1 MEQFV
6 KRVGVVSTRIALFA
20 LMVLALGASAQAK
33 SREARD
39 GDDFSRP
46 ASGPPV
52 MAIVALSE
60 QHVTIYDAEGKLLR
74 APVST
79 GQPGYETPAGI
90 YSILE
95 KNREHYSNLYD
106 DASMPFMQ
114 RITWSGIALHAGQL
128 PGHPASHGCI
138 RLPTGF
144 AERLFEATKLGMRVV
159 IVRDDMRPISFAHP
173 QLFKPGPIVSDV
185 AKPGETSSI
194 KPEPIAM
201 HLSAATVD
209 DAAAKPRTWRSIAAA
224 KRAEADAAARAAE
237 DARRAVV
244 SANAEV
250 AKSAKTLR
258 MAEVAKRKAEEQ
270 LEDVER
276 GLASDEL
283 SEERKAKLD
292 EAKDKAQARLQ
303 EAQSRLEAAQA
314 DGNAKMLALN
324 AAKEVVKAAVEAKD
338 LAAKDARLA
347 QNKIAPVSVF
357 ISRKTQRLYVRQGFQ
372 PMFDSEVT
380 IRDPQHALGTF
391 VFTAL
396 DYTGDDASDLRWT
409 ALAMY
414 PDPTDPG
421 TPPSRHGGRRG
432 GEPRTTDGKAAKAA
446 LERISIPQETI
457 DRIREV
463 ASPGSAVIVSD
474 EALSNETG
482 KSTDFIVVMSG
493 EPQGGIKIRKRSN
506 DVPSAWRRD
515 PYGDYGY
522 RRPSYQRSPYYSGGG
537 GLFGWW

>member
-1 MEQFV
+1 MKQYV
-6 KRVGVVSTRIALFA
+6 GRVGLPSACA
-20 LMVLALGASAQAK
+20 LALLLLTVAAPATAK
-33 SREARD
+33 SREAR
-39 GDDFSRP
+39 
-46 ASGPPV
+46 ASDEVSAAVGPPV
-52 MAIVALSE
+52 LAVVALSE
-60 QHVTIYDAEGKLLR
+60 QHVTIYDADGKILR

-79 GQPGYETPAGI
+79 GQTGYETPAGI
-90 YSILE
+90 YSVLE

-128 PGHPASHGCI
+128 PGYPASHGCI
-138 RLPTGF
+138 RMPMAF
-144 AERLFEATKLGMRVV
+144 ADRLFGITKLGMRVV
-159 IVRDDMRPISFAHP
+159 IVRDDMRPIPFAHP
-173 QLFKPGPIVSDV
+173 ALFKPGPIVSEV
-185 AKPGETSSI
+185 ATPAPSSVI
-194 KPEPIAM
+194 APEPIAM
-201 HLSAATVD
+201 QLGASGVEPG
-209 DAAAKPRTWRSIAAA
+209 AAKPRTWRAIAAA
-224 KRAEADAAARAAE
+224 KKAEADAAAKAAE
-237 DARRAVV
+237 DARRVV
-244 SANAEV
+244 VNANAEV
-250 AKSAKTLR
+250 AKSAKALR
-258 MAEVAKRKAEEQ
+258 MAEVTKRKAEEQ

-303 EAQSRLEAAQA
+303 EAQSRLDAAQA
-314 DGNAKMLALN
+314 DGNAKMLAFN
-324 AAKEVVKAAVEAKD
+324 AAKEVVKTAVEAKD
-338 LAAKDARLA
+338 AAAKEARLA
-347 QNKIAPVSVF
+347 QSKMAPVSVF

-372 PMFDSEVT
+372 PVFDSEVT
-380 IRDPQHALGTF
+380 IRDPQHPLGTF

-421 TPPSRHGGRRG
+421 MPPSRHGGRRG

-482 KSTDFIVVMSG
+482 KSTDFVVVMSG

-506 DVPSAWRRD
+506 DVPTASRRN
-515 PYGDYGY
+515 PYGDFGY
-522 RRPSYQRSPYYSGGG
+522 RRPYYQRSPYYSGGG
-537 GLFGWW
+537 GGLFGLW